1 MRRSL
6 LIALVALNLLL
17 AVALA
22 AGPARTQILP
32 QGFRN
37 CCKYDGPQES
47 LGYCCPSCCWF
58 TSNCRSDADCQD
70 VER

>member
-1 MRRSL
+1 V
-6 LIALVALNLLL
+6 ALVALNLLL

-32 QGFRN
+32 RGFRD
-37 CCKYDGPQES
+37 CCKYDGAQES

-58 TSNCRSDADCQD
+58 TSNCLSDKDCQD

>member
-32 QGFRN
+32 QGFRD
-37 CCKYDGPQES
+37 CCKYDGAQES
-47 LGYCCPSCCWF
+47 LGYCCSSCCWF
-58 TSNCRSDADCQD
+58 TSDCRSDADCQA

>member
-32 QGFRN
+32 QGILN
-37 CCKYDGPQES
+37 CCKYDGSQES
-47 LGYCCPSCCWF
+47 LGYCCFSCCWF
-58 TSNCRSDADCQD
+58 TSNCRSHDDCQD